1 MKKRRMKTKMLA
13 LRMEKVPILRMEW
26 TCLFQV
32 HLLLIPA
39 AVQSTLTAK
48 PALHSILQNSARFRS
63 YNVFTYHVSKESQTR
78 YANV

>member
-32 HLLLIPA
+32 HLLQILA
-39 AVQSTLTAK
+39 ADQSMLTAK
-48 PALHSILQNSARFRS
+48 LALHLIRQNSAKI
-63 YNVFTYHVSKESQTR
+63 VYHVSRELVR
-78 YANV
+78 LGIANV